1 MSRTSV
7 AWESGL
13 HSSQDVGG
21 IVVGRASL
29 PRPSTADAEARREG
43 FAVREGQAVAR
54 QTRREL
60 RSQALQQHGRST
72 VPTSR
77 VRVAPTVS
85 SPIRSGT
92 MRMSGLSVGGG
103 SGGGT
108 VRQFVRTHG

>member
-1 MSRTSV
+1 MLSL
-7 AWESGL
+7 ASGL
-13 HSSQDVGG
+13 HSSQDGG
-21 IVVGRASL
+21 DIVVDRASL

-72 VPTSR
+72 VPASR

-92 MRMSGLSVGGG
+92 MRMSGLSVGG